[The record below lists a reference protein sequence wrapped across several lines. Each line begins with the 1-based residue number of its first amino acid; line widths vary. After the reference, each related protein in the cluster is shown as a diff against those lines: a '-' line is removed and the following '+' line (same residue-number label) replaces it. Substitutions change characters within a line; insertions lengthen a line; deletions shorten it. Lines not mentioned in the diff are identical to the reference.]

1 MSFSFAFLCNDAA
14 LSTTAQAAFHA
25 ELVAEGGAPHGW
37 GLGYYQSGQPLLR
50 KHPQALD
57 SGPLD
62 FYPQMENIRSNIVMG
77 HVRGSAAGGRTND
90 NTQPFRFRRWLFC
103 HSGTFSGFDGIRS
116 EVSEAIPG
124 FMRRNIHGST
134 DSEVLFHLFL
144 AFLNDAGRLDDLA
157 VPSSE
162 VARALRSALAYATRL
177 LDQGQAQPS
186 GCCCIASNGR
196 VLVALGRE
204 LPLAI
209 ARNSSYNNVGRG
221 PDDRPLSY
229 PHLKGVGLVVGRQPP
244 SPGWELVAPEAVVAV
259 NRDLDI
265 EYFGPDAQNSQS

>member
-1 MSFSFAFLCNDAA
+1 MAFSFAFLCNDAA

-25 ELVAEGGAPHGW
+25 ELVAEEGAPHGW

-50 KHPQALD
+50 KHPQPL
-57 SGPLD
+57 GGGTLD
-62 FYPQMENIRSNIVMG
+62 FCQHMESIRSNIVVG
-77 HVRGSAAGGRTND
+77 HARGTDLGGRTND

-103 HSGTFSGFDGIRS
+103 HSGTFSGFDGIRP
-116 EVSEAIPG
+116 EISEAIPV
-124 FMRRNIHGST
+124 FMRRSIHGTT

-144 AFLNDAGRLDDLA
+144 AFLNDAGRLDDPT
-157 VPSSE
+157 VPSAM
-162 VARALRSALAYATRL
+162 VARALRSALAYVTRL
-177 LDQGQAQPS
+177 LEQDQAQSS

-196 VLVALGRE
+196 VLVALGRD
-204 LPLAI
+204 LPLTI
-209 ARNSSYNNVGRG
+209 ARNSAYQNVGRG

-229 PHLKGVGLVVGRQPP
+229 PHLKAVGLVVGRQPP

-265 EYFGPDAQNSQS
+265 EYFGPDSQSSQP